1 MLVAGKG
8 EFDPQAAERR
18 ERERKRGRERQRERE
33 RERELFTHG
42 KLTNVCLLLV
52 TPDGSTN
59 APSRCHNKVHGNSI
73 NAIQQHALNSKCS
86 VSERNSPN
94 LHDGRGCCLHF

>member
-18 ERERKRGRERQRERE
+18 EREGGEGKTERK

-59 APSRCHNKVHGNSI
+59 APGRCHNKVHGNSI
-73 NAIQQHALNSKCS
+73 NAIQQHALNSKYS